1 MCSSIKIKKQNSK
14 YNILYLKQRK
24 NINKFSHFEK

>member
-14 YNILYLKQRK
+14 YNILYLKQK
-24 NINKFSHFEK
+24 QIIIKFSHFEK